1 MKTRLPIKLRLRMG
15 PRHVVL
21 LALVSCALLVWL
33 PAQAQDAVQGQ
44 RLFEDTPNVSGVSG
58 LTGACT
64 SCHGTVANRRAKIS
78 GGDPLAEISQTTA
91 SDRFRLAIATVAPMN
106 QFDALN
112 PQQVQDLAAY
122 LADTP
127 QRSVDRLDF
136 DATAVNV
143 ASPAQFVELGN
154 SVATTQALH
163 IVSVRVEGAQATRF
177 TRSADTCDLQSVAP
191 AGSCRVTLRYAGPDT
206 ALASASLVFTLRQ
219 GTAPTEFTRAVA
231 LSGAVGATP
240 PPPPGTGPVDSGG
253 GALGPAWLAGLAVAV
268 ALLTAP
274 WFRRTRW
281 KRRTTTSASSHPTQ
295 GNP

>member
-1 MKTRLPIKLRLRMG
+1 MKTRLPIKLRLG

-44 RLFEDTPNVSGVSG
+44 RLFEDTPNVSGISG
-58 LTGACT
+58 LTGSCT
-64 SCHGTVANRRAKIS
+64 SCHGTVANRRTKIA
-78 GGDPLAEISQTTA
+78 GDPLAEISQATA

-112 PQQVQDLAAY
+112 PQQVQDIAAY

-143 ASPAQFVELGN
+143 ASPAQFVDLGN

-163 IVSVRVEGAQATRF
+163 VVSVRVEGAQASRF

-191 AGSCRVTLRYAGPDT
+191 AGSCRVTLSYAGLDT

-219 GTAPTEFTRAVA
+219 GTAATEFTRVVA
-231 LSGAVGATP
+231 LSGVVSATP
-240 PPPPGTGPVDSGG
+240 PAPPGAAPADSGG
-253 GALGPAWLAGLAVAV
+253 GALGMSWLVGLAIAV

-274 WFRRTRW
+274 RFRRTRC
-281 KRRTTTSASSHPTQ
+281 KRRATTSSSSHPPQ